1 MINKFFVLNESYN
14 PFIFIISI
22 QTYPK
27 AKFYRMNHDISEFKI
42 LNEIVIRESSVPIH
56 CSKFHHGIFGKNS
69 FKSFQLG
76 IYVKNPEN
84 QKKNFKKS
92 KKFQSRVLRFETVSY
107 THLTLPT
114 KA

>member
-27 AKFYRMNHDISEFKI
+27 AKFYRMNHDIAEFKI

-69 FKSFQLG
+69 SKSFQLG
-76 IYVKNPEN
+76 VCQKSRKSKEKF
-84 QKKNFKKS
+84 KKNRRNFNPG
-92 KKFQSRVLRFETVSY
+92 F
-107 THLTLPT
+107 
-114 KA
+114 